1 MEIHVANS
9 AGFCFGVKRAVRMA
23 LDAAK
28 TENGPV
34 YMLGDIVHNEHVVR
48 ELSEAGV
55 QVIDSLEEIQ
65 TGTLLIR
72 AHGAVPEIYETAR
85 KKGLKIIDAT
95 CSLVLEIHK
104 IARQLQE
111 EGYTIV
117 IIGDHGHDEVVGI
130 AGQVESAIIVS
141 SPEEAM
147 EKIDKVTRIGIV
159 VQSTQDIHNVQKIV
173 CTLAGKCRELRFFD
187 TICYTATNHQRDLR
201 ELPPKNDIMI
211 IIGSYTSANTCRL
224 TQISKE
230 LNPRTYQVES
240 ADNVMSEWFDGV
252 NSVGVSAGAST
263 PESIIEEVIKK
274 IRKIGEQQEIEHG

>member
-34 YMLGDIVHNEHVVR
+34 YMLGDIVHNEHVIR

-55 QVIDSLEEIQ
+55 QVIDSLEKISS
-65 TGTLLIR
+65 GTLLIR
-72 AHGAVPEIYETAR
+72 AHGAVPEIYKEAR
-85 KKGLKIIDAT
+85 RKGLKIIDAT

-130 AGQVESAIIVS
+130 AGQVQSAIIIS
-141 SPEEAM
+141 SPEEA
-147 EKIDKVTRIGIV
+147 EERIDKIARIGIV
-159 VQSTQDIHNVQKIV
+159 VQSTQAIHNVQKIV

-187 TICYTATNHQRDLR
+187 TICFTATNHQRDLR
-201 ELPPKNDIMI
+201 ELPKKNDLMI

-240 ADNVMSEWFDGV
+240 ADDVMSDWFEGV

-263 PESIIEEVIKK
+263 PEGIIEEVIKK
-274 IRKIGEQQEIEHG
+274 IRKIGEQQE

>member
-65 TGTLLIR
+65 SGTLLIR

-85 KKGLKIIDAT
+85 RKGLKIIDAT

-130 AGQVESAIIVS
+130 AGQVQSAIIIS
-141 SPEEAM
+141 SPEEAE
-147 EKIDKVTRIGIV
+147 EKIDKIARIGIV
-159 VQSTQDIHNVQKIV
+159 VQSTQAIHNVQKIV

-187 TICYTATNHQRDLR
+187 TICFTATNHQRDLR
-201 ELPPKNDIMI
+201 ELPKKNDLMI

-240 ADNVMSEWFDGV
+240 ADDVMSDWFEGV

-263 PESIIEEVIKK
+263 PEGIIEEVIKK
-274 IRKIGEQQEIEHG
+274 IRKIGEQQE

>member
-28 TENGPV
+28 TEEGPV
-34 YMLGDIVHNEHVVR
+34 YMLGDIVHNEHVIQK
-48 ELSEAGV
+48 LSRAGI
-55 QVIDSLEEIQ
+55 QVIDSLESVNS
-65 TGTLLIR
+65 GTLLIR

-104 IARQLQE
+104 IARQLEE
-111 EGYTIV
+111 EGYTVV
-117 IIGDHGHDEVVGI
+117 IIGDHGHDEVIGI
-130 AGQVESAIIVS
+130 AGQVQSAIIVS
-141 SPEEAM
+141 SPEEAV
-147 EKIDKVTRIGIV
+147 EKITKTVRMGIV

-173 CTLAGKCRELRFFD
+173 SILVGKCRELRLFD

-201 ELPPKNDIMI
+201 ELPSKNDIMI

-230 LNPRTYQVES
+230 LNPNTYQVES

-263 PESIIEEVIKK
+263 PENIIHEVIEK
-274 IRKIGEQQEIEHG
+274 IRRIAEHQK

>member
-28 TENGPV
+28 IEDGPV

-48 ELSEAGV
+48 ELSEAGI
-55 QVIDSLEEIQ
+55 QVIDSLESVNF
-65 TGTLLIR
+65 GTLLIR
-72 AHGAVPEIYETAR
+72 AHGAVPEIYEEAR
-85 KKGLKIIDAT
+85 QRRLKIIDAT

-104 IARQLQE
+104 IVRQLGE

-117 IIGDHGHDEVVGI
+117 IIGDHGHDEVIGI
-130 AGQVESAIIVS
+130 AGQVQSAIIVS
-141 SPEEAM
+141 SPEEVE
-147 EKIDKVTRIGIV
+147 EKIDKIARIGVV

-201 ELPPKNDIMI
+201 ELPTKNDIMI

-240 ADNVMSEWFDGV
+240 TNNVMPEWFKGV

-263 PESIIEEVIKK
+263 PEDIIHEVIEK
-274 IRKIGEQQEIEHG
+274 IQKIGEQQE

>member
-28 TENGPV
+28 TEDGPV
-34 YMLGDIVHNEHVVR
+34 YMLGDIVHNEHVIR

-55 QVIDSLEEIQ
+55 QVIDSLEKI
-65 TGTLLIR
+65 TSGTLLIR
-72 AHGAVPEIYETAR
+72 AHGAVPEVYEEAR
-85 KKGLKIIDAT
+85 RKGLKIIDAT

-104 IARQLQE
+104 IARELQE

-130 AGQVESAIIVS
+130 AGQVQSAIIIS
-141 SPEEAM
+141 SPEEA
-147 EKIDKVTRIGIV
+147 EKRIDKIARIGIV
-159 VQSTQDIHNVQKIV
+159 VQSTQAIHNVQEIV
-173 CTLAGKCRELRFFD
+173 CTLAGKCRELRFFN
-187 TICYTATNHQRDLR
+187 TICFTATNHQRDLR
-201 ELPPKNDIMI
+201 ELPKKNDLMI

-240 ADNVMSEWFDGV
+240 VDDVMFDWFEGV

-263 PESIIEEVIKK
+263 PEDIIEEVIEK
-274 IRKIGEQQEIEHG
+274 IRKIGEQQG